1 MQFTVYRNKGNARA
15 YPYLLDVQSDII
27 GELATRMVIPLF
39 PLVAFTGRPAQRL
52 NPVIIVEGDKYLV
65 MSQDMAA
72 VRLAQLGDEVTGVQ
86 ESRQLIKDAIDFLF
100 DGV

>member
-1 MQFTVYRNKGNARA
+1 
-15 YPYLLDVQSDII
+15 
-27 GELATRMVIPLF
+27 

-65 MSQDMAA
+65 MTQDMAA